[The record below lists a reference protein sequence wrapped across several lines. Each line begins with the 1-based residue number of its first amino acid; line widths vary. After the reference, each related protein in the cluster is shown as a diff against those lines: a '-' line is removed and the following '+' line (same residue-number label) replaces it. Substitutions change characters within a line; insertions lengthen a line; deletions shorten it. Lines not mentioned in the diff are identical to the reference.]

1 MEPDNLKPLVTHFYP
16 FHVCRCVHYK
26 FKSNQIVLFINDEL
40 SGTSYITNQWKL
52 LYELWYPPNRV
63 LDISSTVVNILVVS
77 SNIPTNIKL
86 IELY

>member
-1 MEPDNLKPLVTHFYP
+1 MNYG
-16 FHVCRCVHYK
+16 
-26 FKSNQIVLFINDEL
+26 N
-40 SGTSYITNQWKL
+40 
-52 LYELWYPPNRV
+52 PPNRV